1 MLLHK
6 SSIAQKRF
14 HMSKKVWIP
23 LAVALIVLAIP
34 TLVLGFMGLV
44 PGLSNIMGSASQ
56 RNLGVNFSQQD
67 LTSFQQKT
75 PLNFKN
81 STLAPISAV
90 DASNKQLLT
99 QPVTVQNV
107 SLSQE
112 EITATLDS
120 HNWSWLP
127 ITNTQ
132 IRLRTG
138 TVEIS
143 GLLNSS
149 HLNAFEQYISNGHA
163 LSANATNLISW
174 SRHFRNHVPVYL
186 KAQASVTDNILNF
199 KLEQAQ
205 IGRLSIP
212 LDLVVNGTTLRQ
224 GIQTNITANNLD
236 VKTAYATN
244 GALNFS
250 GTYPSVIYVKN

>member
-1 MLLHK
+1 MLLRK
-6 SSIAQKRF
+6 SATARKQYR
-14 HMSKKVWIP
+14 MPKKIWIP
-23 LAVALIVLAIP
+23 FAVVLIVIVVP
-34 TLVLGFMGLV
+34 VLVLGFMGLV

-56 RNLGVNFSQQD
+56 RNLGVSFSQQD

-75 PLNFKN
+75 PLDFKD
-81 STLAPISAV
+81 SSLAPASPIST
-90 DASNKQLLT
+90 SSKQLLT
-99 QPVTVQNV
+99 QPVTVQSV

-127 ITNTQ
+127 ITNAQ
-132 IRLRTG
+132 IRLTSG
-138 TVEIS
+138 TVEVS
-143 GLLNSS
+143 GLLNSD
-149 HLNAFEQYISNGHA
+149 HLNAFEQYIGNGHA
-163 LSANATNLISW
+163 LSANATNLIDW

-186 KAQASVTDNILNF
+186 RAQASVTNNVLSF

-205 IGRLSIP
+205 IGRLNIP

-236 VKTAYATN
+236 VKTAYAVN
-244 GALNFS
+244 GTLNFS